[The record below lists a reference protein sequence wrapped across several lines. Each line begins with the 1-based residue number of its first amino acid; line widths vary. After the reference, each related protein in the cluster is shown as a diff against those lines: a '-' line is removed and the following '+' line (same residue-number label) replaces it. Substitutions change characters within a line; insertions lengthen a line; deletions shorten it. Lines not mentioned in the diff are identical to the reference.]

1 MLIAFTFSQPRIPRG
16 HAPIAST
23 IVCAV
28 SMLHLSNIPKLMSTP
43 PDATLCSRYATIR
56 FDSGPFMIKSN
67 IRNNVNP
74 HKPLDIFSRIFDIQC
89 MMKREKGNAMQY
101 DMTKEQAVVIMRA
114 LAYAQ
119 EFGTEY
125 ANAEFQIEYYNIGAA
140 FDLLDE
146 DQIEEMD
153 TIINDC
159 EQIIAEYDFENGYQR
174 SNMG

>member
-1 MLIAFTFSQPRIPRG
+1 
-16 HAPIAST
+16 
-23 IVCAV
+23 
-28 SMLHLSNIPKLMSTP
+28 
-43 PDATLCSRYATIR
+43 
-56 FDSGPFMIKSN
+56 
-67 IRNNVNP
+67 
-74 HKPLDIFSRIFDIQC
+74 
-89 MMKREKGNAMQY
+89 MQY